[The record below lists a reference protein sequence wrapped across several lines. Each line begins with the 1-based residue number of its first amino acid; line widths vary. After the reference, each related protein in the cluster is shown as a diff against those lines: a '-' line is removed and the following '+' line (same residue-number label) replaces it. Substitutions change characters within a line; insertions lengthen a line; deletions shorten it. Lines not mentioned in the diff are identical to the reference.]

1 MDLKNKLLSSMLPLD
16 LHISRRIESPKVQ
29 PFFTLQ
35 KLEDTITPKI
45 FDPSLN
51 TINPP
56 LSCYN

>member
-1 MDLKNKLLSSMLPLD
+1 MLPLD
-16 LHISRRIESPKVQ
+16 LSHLKRIESRKVQ

-35 KLEDTITPKI
+35 KLEDTIVPKI

-56 LSCYN
+56 LSCYIE